1 VSEAWFG
8 RQLERHPPACR
19 RVENG
24 PARLGPGRSAGMAL
38 ITTGTALLT
47 VPIPLPFLN
56 LKLLGLIMI
65 AAGLVKARA
74 PQRAS
79 SWLRRNRQV
88 PHGPP
93 EPARQAG
100 PEPARPAGMALITTG
115 TALLLAVSIRFPFL
129 NVKLLGLIMIAAG
142 LVKARAPQR
151 ASSWLWRNRQA
162 GPEPARPAGMALI
175 TAGTVLLL
183 AVSVPLPFLNVK
195 LLGLIMIAAGLV
207 KARAPQRAS
216 SWLWRNRSKVMAAR
230 VALETLLEAN
240 APVARHGRAGADQLV
255 GGRFTV
261 TVIVPAYNE
270 EDGIRD
276 TLDALVQ
283 QTVRP
288 ERIIVVDDCSQDNTG
303 SVAREYGVEVLRPP
317 HNLGSKAR
325 AQNYALPYCATD
337 LVLPVDADTILA
349 ADYVERIKLP
359 FEDPRVVIAAGNV
372 QTKVTRTVTERG
384 RSIEY
389 LYGFHFYRPIQN
401 RAGAPVVC
409 SGCCS
414 AFRRE
419 VLVASGGFPE
429 RTIVEDFDW
438 TATQQ
443 IAGKK
448 AVYVAAAEAWA
459 ADPETIRYLRKQ
471 MNRWMSGF
479 FQNMRIHFW
488 PAWRHKPVLA
498 FWYSVAIAEILMLPL
513 WWGGPLLWVYVWHD
527 PFLRTLEWW
536 IALQLAVNIPVL
548 MYAAVRRRVNPLSVL
563 VNFPLVYVNGAV
575 NSFYAWKGMIVEL
588 VLVPLGIAR
597 GLTVYEKGR

>member
-1 VSEAWFG
+1 LGVLAVGRYVSEAWFG
-8 RQLERHPPACR
+8 HRLARHPPAYR
-19 RVENG
+19 RVRNG
-24 PARLGPGRSAGMAL
+24 PAGIAL
-38 ITTGTALLT
+38 IVTGA
-47 VPIPLPFLN
+47 V
-56 LKLLGLIMI
+56 
-65 AAGLVKARA
+65 LV
-74 PQRAS
+74 
-79 SWLRRNRQV
+79 
-88 PHGPP
+88 
-93 EPARQAG
+93 
-100 PEPARPAGMALITTG
+100 
-115 TALLLAVSIRFPFL
+115 LAVSI
-129 NVKLLGLIMIAAG
+129 
-142 LVKARAPQR
+142 
-151 ASSWLWRNRQA
+151 
-162 GPEPARPAGMALI
+162 
-175 TAGTVLLL
+175 
-183 AVSVPLPFLNVK
+183 PLPFLNVK
-195 LLGLIMIAAGLV
+195 LLGLILIVAGLFKVRSLQRVSGWLWQNRRVRDGPAQPEPARQARHDVTRPAGMALMVTGAVLLLAVSIQLPFLNVKLLGLIVIVAGLVRAHALTRPAGMALMVTGAVLLLAVSIPLPSLNVKLLGLIVIVVGLV
-207 KARAPQRAS
+207 KARAPQRVS
-216 SWLWRNRSKVMAAR
+216 SWLWRNRRRVIAAR
-230 VALETLLEAN
+230 VPLDTPLAAS
-240 APVARHGRAGADQLV
+240 APVADQLA

-261 TVIVPAYNE
+261 TVVVPAYNE
-270 EDGIRD
+270 EGGIRD
-276 TLDALVQ
+276 TLDALMR
-283 QTVRP
+283 QTDRP

-303 SVAREYGVEVLRPP
+303 PVAREYGVEVLRPP
-317 HNLGSKAR
+317 HNLGSKAK

-349 ADYVERIKLP
+349 ADYVERIKRP

-429 RTIVEDFDW
+429 RTVVEDFDW
-438 TATQQ
+438 TASQQ
-443 IAGKK
+443 IAGNK

-459 ADPETIRYLRKQ
+459 ADPETIHYLRRQ

-498 FWYSVAIAEILMLPL
+498 FWYSIAIAEILMLPL

-527 PFLRTLEWW
+527 PFVRTLEWW
-536 IALQLAVNIPVL
+536 LVLQLAVNIPVL
-548 MYAAVRRRVNPLSVL
+548 MYAAVRRHVNPLSVL

>member
-1 VSEAWFG
+1 VGRYVSEAWFG
-8 RQLERHPPACR
+8 RQLARHPPAYR
-19 RVENG
+19 RVHG
-24 PARLGPGRSAGMAL
+24 PARLPAGPA
-38 ITTGTALLT
+38 
-47 VPIPLPFLN
+47 PL
-56 LKLLGLIMI
+56 
-65 AAGLVKARA
+65 
-74 PQRAS
+74 
-79 SWLRRNRQV
+79 LRRGQ
-88 PHGPP
+88 P
-93 EPARQAG
+93 EPVRHAR
-100 PEPARPAGMALITTG
+100 PELTRPAGMALI
-115 TALLLAVSIRFPFL
+115 
-129 NVKLLGLIMIAAG
+129 
-142 LVKARAPQR
+142 
-151 ASSWLWRNRQA
+151 
-162 GPEPARPAGMALI
+162 I
-175 TAGTVLLL
+175 TGTVLLL
-183 AVSVPLPFLNVK
+183 AVSVSLPFLNVK
-195 LLGLIMIAAGLV
+195 LLGLIVIVAGLV
-207 KARAPQRAS
+207 KARALQRAS
-216 SWLWRNRSKVMAAR
+216 SWLWRNRRAVMAAR
-230 VALETLLEAN
+230 VPRGTLREAS
-240 APVARHGRAGADQLV
+240 APVARPAGRRDRRAGADQLA

-270 EDGIRD
+270 EGGIRD
-276 TLDALVQ
+276 TLDALTQ
-283 QTVRP
+283 QTDRP

-303 SVAREYGVEVLRPP
+303 PVAREYGVEVLRPP
-317 HNLGSKAR
+317 HNLGSKAK

-349 ADYVERIKLP
+349 ADYVERIKQP

-372 QTKVTRTVTERG
+372 QTKVARTVTERG

-443 IAGKK
+443 IAGNK

-488 PAWRHKPVLA
+488 PAWRHKPMLA
-498 FWYSVAIAEILMLPL
+498 FWYSEAIAEILMLPL
-513 WWGGPLLWVYVWHD
+513 WWGSPLLWVYVWHG
-527 PFLRTLEWW
+527 PLVRTFEWW
-536 IALQLAVNIPVL
+536 LMLQLAINIPVL

-563 VNFPLVYVNGAV
+563 VNFPLVYVNAAV

-588 VLVPLGIAR
+588 VLVPLGITQ

>member
-1 VSEAWFG
+1 
-8 RQLERHPPACR
+8 
-19 RVENG
+19 
-24 PARLGPGRSAGMAL
+24 MAL
-38 ITTGTALLT
+38 I
-47 VPIPLPFLN
+47 
-56 LKLLGLIMI
+56 
-65 AAGLVKARA
+65 
-74 PQRAS
+74 
-79 SWLRRNRQV
+79 
-88 PHGPP
+88 
-93 EPARQAG
+93 
-100 PEPARPAGMALITTG
+100 IT
-115 TALLLAVSIRFPFL
+115 
-129 NVKLLGLIMIAAG
+129 
-142 LVKARAPQR
+142 
-151 ASSWLWRNRQA
+151 
-162 GPEPARPAGMALI
+162 
-175 TAGTVLLL
+175 GTVLLL
-183 AVSVPLPFLNVK
+183 AVSIPLPLPFLNVK
-195 LLGLIMIAAGLV
+195 LLGLILIVGGLV
-207 KARAPQRAS
+207 RARAPQRAS
-216 SWLWRNRSKVMAAR
+216 SRLWRNGREVKAARVLAGPAPSPGHGQPESARPARPEPAGPAGTGLIITGTVLLTVPITLSFLNVKVLGLILIVAGLVRARAPQRVSSRLWRSRRVRNGHPEPARPARPALAGPAGMGLIITGTVLLLAVSISLSFLNVKVLGLILIVAGLVKARALQQMSGWLWRNRRKAMAAR
-230 VALETLLEAN
+230 VPLDALLEAS
-240 APVARHGRAGADQLV
+240 RRAGADQLADA
-255 GGRFTV
+255 RFTV

-276 TLDALVQ
+276 TLDALMQ
-283 QTVRP
+283 QTDRP
-288 ERIIVVDDCSQDNTG
+288 DRIIVVDDCSQDNTG
-303 SVAREYGVEVLRPP
+303 PVAREYAVEVLRPP

-325 AQNYALPYCATD
+325 AQNYALAYCATD
-337 LVLPVDADTILA
+337 LVLAVDADTILA
-349 ADYVERIKLP
+349 ADYVERIKQP
-359 FEDPRVVIAAGNV
+359 FKDPRVVIAAGNV

-443 IAGKK
+443 IAGYK

-479 FQNMRIHFW
+479 FQNIRIHFW

-527 PFLRTLEWW
+527 PFVRTFEWW
-536 IALQLAVNIPVL
+536 LALQLAVNIPVL

-563 VNFPLVYVNGAV
+563 MNFPLVYVNGAV

>member
-1 VSEAWFG
+1 VGRYVSEAWFG
-8 RQLERHPPACR
+8 RQLDRHPPACR

-24 PARLGPGRSAGMAL
+24 PTRPGPTRPTGIAL

-56 LKLLGLIMI
+56 
-65 AAGLVKARA
+65 
-74 PQRAS
+74 
-79 SWLRRNRQV
+79 
-88 PHGPP
+88 
-93 EPARQAG
+93 
-100 PEPARPAGMALITTG
+100 
-115 TALLLAVSIRFPFL
+115 
-129 NVKLLGLIMIAAG
+129 VKLLGLIMIVAG
-142 LVKARAPQR
+142 LVKARALQR
-151 ASSWLWRNRQA
+151 TSSWLWRNRRVRN
-162 GPEPARPAGMALI
+162 GPARPGPTRPAGIALI
-175 TAGTVLLL
+175 TTGTVLLL
-183 AVSVPLPFLNVK
+183 AVSIPLPFLNVK
-195 LLGLIMIAAGLV
+195 LLGLIMIVAGLV
-207 KARAPQRAS
+207 KARALQRTS
-216 SWLWRNRSKVMAAR
+216 SWLWRNRRKVLAAR

-240 APVARHGRAGADQLV
+240 APVARHRRAGADQLA

-276 TLDALVQ
+276 TLDALMR
-283 QTVRP
+283 QTDRP

-303 SVAREYGVEVLRPP
+303 MVAREYGVEVLRPP
-317 HNLGSKAR
+317 HNLGSKAK

-337 LVLPVDADTILA
+337 LVLPVDADTILGE
-349 ADYVERIKLP
+349 DYVERIKLP

-443 IAGKK
+443 IAGNK

-498 FWYSVAIAEILMLPL
+498 IWYSVAIAEILMLPL

-527 PFLRTLEWW
+527 PFLRTFEWW

>member
-1 VSEAWFG
+1 
-8 RQLERHPPACR
+8 
-19 RVENG
+19 
-24 PARLGPGRSAGMAL
+24 MAL
-38 ITTGTALLT
+38 ITTGT
-47 VPIPLPFLN
+47 V
-56 LKLLGLIMI
+56 
-65 AAGLVKARA
+65 
-74 PQRAS
+74 
-79 SWLRRNRQV
+79 
-88 PHGPP
+88 
-93 EPARQAG
+93 
-100 PEPARPAGMALITTG
+100 
-115 TALLLAVSIRFPFL
+115 LLLAVPISLPVL
-129 NVKLLGLIMIAAG
+129 NVKLLGLIMIVAG
-142 LVKARAPQR
+142 LVKARAPQL
-151 ASSWLWRNRQA
+151 ASSWLRQNR
-162 GPEPARPAGMALI
+162 P
-175 TAGTVLLL
+175 
-183 AVSVPLPFLNVK
+183 
-195 LLGLIMIAAGLV
+195 
-207 KARAPQRAS
+207 
-216 SWLWRNRSKVMAAR
+216 KVMAAR
-230 VALETLLEAN
+230 AALETLLEAN
-240 APVARHGRAGADQLV
+240 APAARHRRAGADQLADR
-255 GGRFTV
+255 RFTV

-276 TLDALVQ
+276 TLDALIR
-283 QTVRP
+283 QTDRP

-303 SVAREYGVEVLRPP
+303 MVAREYGVEVLRPP
-317 HNLGSKAR
+317 HNLGSKAK

-359 FEDPRVVIAAGNV
+359 FTDSRVVIASGNV

-443 IAGKK
+443 IAGNK

-498 FWYSVAIAEILMLPL
+498 LWYSVAIAEILMLPL

-527 PFLRTLEWW
+527 PFLRTFEWW